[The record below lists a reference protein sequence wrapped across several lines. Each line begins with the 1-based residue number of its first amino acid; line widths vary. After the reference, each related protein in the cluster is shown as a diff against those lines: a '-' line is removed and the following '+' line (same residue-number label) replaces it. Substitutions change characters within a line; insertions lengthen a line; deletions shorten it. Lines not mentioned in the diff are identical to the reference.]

1 MSLHLISSNL
11 HYFGEVEEGYVVEQ
25 TQVLNRWFLLPLQ
38 LFCMNFGSTHGIH
51 HFYVPDPFYVRQM
64 TAAAAHRVMR
74 ENRVRF
80 NDLGSF
86 ARANRY
92 AKS

>member
-1 MSLHLISSNL
+1 ML
-11 HYFGEVEEGYVVEQ
+11 EQ

-92 AKS
+92 AMS

>member
-1 MSLHLISSNL
+1 MP
-11 HYFGEVEEGYVVEQ
+11 
-25 TQVLNRWFLLPLQ
+25 RA
-38 LFCMNFGSTHGIH
+38 HGIH

-74 ENRVRF
+74 KNGVRF

-92 AKS
+92 AKA

>member
-1 MSLHLISSNL
+1 MLTVPDN
-11 HYFGEVEEGYVVEQ
+11 FRGELAIVVDD
-25 TQVLNRWFLLPLQ
+25 VV
-38 LFCMNFGSTHGIH
+38 GSTHGIH
-51 HFYVPDPFYVRQM
+51 HFYVPDPFYLRQM

-74 ENRVRF
+74 ANGVRF

-92 AKS
+92 AG

>member
-1 MSLHLISSNL
+1 VP
-11 HYFGEVEEGYVVEQ
+11 GA
-25 TQVLNRWFLLPLQ
+25 
-38 LFCMNFGSTHGIH
+38 HGIH